1 MPLKYSCFVSY
12 RHTETRLNR
21 SMIRRMVDALK
32 AELELWVPKPV
43 FLDEDRLKGGEFYKE
58 TLASELCQSAC
69 MVILYWPTY
78 FSMEHTFCSREYQS
92 MVQLETERLARLPDP
107 LERQKGLIITLA
119 IRDFKQVP
127 AELRSRRNIHNFE
140 AHSMRPSTTPFRND
154 VKNIGSYI
162 AERCHILDATLDPCR
177 KCDEWR
183 LPEESAILP
192 WIHQALHPAIPY
204 PTREA
209 GR

>member
-1 MPLKYSCFVSY
+1 MPLKYSCFISY
-12 RHTETRLNR
+12 RHTETRLNQ
-21 SMIRRMVDALK
+21 SMVRRMVEALK
-32 AELELWVPKPV
+32 AELELRVPKKV
-43 FLDEDRLKGGEFYKE
+43 FLDRERLLGGEFYNE
-58 TLASELCQSAC
+58 NLATELCQSAC

-78 FSMEHTFCSREYQS
+78 FSTENTFCSREYQS
-92 MVQLETERLARLPDP
+92 MVRLESERLARLPDP
-107 LERQKGLIITLA
+107 LERQKGLILTLA

-127 AELRSRRNIHNFE
+127 AELQGRRNIYNFE
-140 AHSMRPSTTPFRND
+140 GHSMRPNTASFFND
-154 VKNIGSYI
+154 VKNIGGYI
-162 AERCHILDATLDPCR
+162 AERCRILDATPDSCR

-183 LPEESAILP
+183 LPEEAAILP